1 MIKTLSNIII
11 YLFFPSI
18 FVLLFTTNYL
28 SNTGI
33 ILQTI
38 SYIILLMYFIY
49 KYNAYLKKD
58 LKSFKIKY
66 IKTILIYWLIGF
78 ILMLLFD
85 YIINNY
91 IIINGISNNELNNLE
106 LIKNYTYIYP
116 ISVCILIPILEEIV
130 FKLELKNKYK
140 NKYLF
145 IIVSAFIFTIPHLLS
160 NTKLIELIY
169 FIPYF
174 TLGITINLIY
184 SKTDNIYSGI
194 LAHMLHNTIIVIYY
208 IIFL

>member
-49 KYNAYLKKD
+49 KYNNYLKKD
-58 LKSFKIKY
+58 LKSFKTKY

-184 SKTDNIYSGI
+184 SKNDNIYSSI

>member
-49 KYNAYLKKD
+49 KYNNYLKKD
-58 LKSFKIKY
+58 LKSFKTKY

-184 SKTDNIYSGI
+184 SKTDNIYSSI